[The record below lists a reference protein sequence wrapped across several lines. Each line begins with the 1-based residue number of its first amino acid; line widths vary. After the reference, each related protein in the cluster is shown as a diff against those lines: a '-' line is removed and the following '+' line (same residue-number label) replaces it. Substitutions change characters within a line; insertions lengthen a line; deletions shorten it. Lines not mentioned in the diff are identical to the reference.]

1 MAALL
6 DAGISVNTAT
16 KYGVSA
22 LGFAAERG
30 HFEVVRLLVERG
42 ADVTIAD
49 SFYGSRPLDFALRG
63 GRLDI
68 ALYLLEHKS
77 PGAASVLNMAIRR
90 RDAAG
95 VKIALATGQVD
106 ATALATANTIAA
118 QAGDAAIAAM
128 VKTAAAAAPA
138 VAPVPITVAPA
149 LLRSYEGAYQ
159 NATTG
164 AGVTVAFDG
173 TRLTLTA
180 DGQTPLRLQPIEERR
195 FIADDA
201 PELSVAF
208 AGRGGIIERLSI
220 VRGTSSVRYEREGF
234 GDATSAAP
242 DPRARRN
249 VGPPRRREP
258 AADPT
263 HRGSAPCATTV
274 AFIPGRQRR
283 RRGRRPGRDP

>member
-1 MAALL
+1 
-6 DAGISVNTAT
+6 
-16 KYGVSA
+16 
-22 LGFAAERG
+22 
-30 HFEVVRLLVERG
+30 
-42 ADVTIAD
+42 
-49 SFYGSRPLDFALRG
+49 
-63 GRLDI
+63 
-68 ALYLLEHKS
+68 
-77 PGAASVLNMAIRR
+77 
-90 RDAAG
+90 
-95 VKIALATGQVD
+95 
-106 ATALATANTIAA
+106 
-118 QAGDAAIAAM
+118 M

-234 GDATSAAP
+234 GDATSAAAGSECRGAACHGCGEAARIHS
-242 DPRARRN
+242 PRLLALRHSRGLHSGASTPPAWPTAR
-249 VGPPRRREP
+249 
-258 AADPT
+258 A
-263 HRGSAPCATTV
+263 
-274 AFIPGRQRR
+274 
-283 RRGRRPGRDP
+283 

>member
-1 MAALL
+1 MRHSLPLVLLLSATLLAQQAPTGQADLFEAARTGDRARVAALL

-118 QAGDAAIAAM
+118 RPAM
-128 VKTAAAAAPA
+128 RR
-138 VAPVPITVAPA
+138 
-149 LLRSYEGAYQ
+149 LR
-159 NATTG
+159 
-164 AGVTVAFDG
+164 
-173 TRLTLTA
+173 
-180 DGQTPLRLQPIEERR
+180 PW
-195 FIADDA
+195 
-201 PELSVAF
+201 
-208 AGRGGIIERLSI
+208 
-220 VRGTSSVRYEREGF
+220 
-234 GDATSAAP
+234 
-242 DPRARRN
+242 
-249 VGPPRRREP
+249 
-258 AADPT
+258 
-263 HRGSAPCATTV
+263 
-274 AFIPGRQRR
+274 
-283 RRGRRPGRDP
+283 